1 MLQDIWRSDRIA
13 RVFILTITSL
23 MLFGSAICEGQV
35 SAYTSAKHRFAI
47 TPPIGW
53 GVEEYEDSKR
63 FVVKFFHEQGAMA
76 VVVKQ
81 PTETETFILT
91 LVRERDF
98 SESQQ
103 KQLASMLYSSNQ
115 SVLDPRVTVTLLANE
130 KALLSVY
137 DLVSE
142 TLGVRQYFAV
152 FKVETIRYGKLYRV
166 EVVSPAT
173 QSLRE
178 TGDVMSKLLS
188 EIRAHLH
195 TFVFLPP

>member
-1 MLQDIWRSDRIA
+1 MCIRDR
-13 RVFILTITSL
+13 
-23 MLFGSAICEGQV
+23 
-35 SAYTSAKHRFAI
+35 
-47 TPPIGW
+47 
-53 GVEEYEDSKR
+53 
-63 FVVKFFHEQGAMA
+63 GAMA

-195 TFVFLPP
+195 LSLKNI